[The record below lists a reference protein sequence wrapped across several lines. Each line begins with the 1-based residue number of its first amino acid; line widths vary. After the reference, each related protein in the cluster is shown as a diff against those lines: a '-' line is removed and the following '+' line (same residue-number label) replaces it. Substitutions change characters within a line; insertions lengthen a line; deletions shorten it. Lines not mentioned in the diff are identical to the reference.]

1 MHTPKVE
8 YELLKRIDSNFIYLF
23 FSFIHSLI
31 YHIQASFPPFL
42 QATSPTSPLPKIHHS
57 SISFQKRAGLPGILA
72 KPGISSCNKPR
83 YRPLLLRLYNQPDS
97 DCVNSNY
104 TVGFDIKLYKG

>member
-1 MHTPKVE
+1 MHTPKIE
-8 YELLKRIDSNFIYLF
+8 YELLKRVDSNVIYLF
-23 FSFIHSLI
+23 FPFIHSLI

-42 QATSPTSPLPKIHHS
+42 QATSPISPLPKIHS
-57 SISFQKRAGLPGILA
+57 SISFQKRAGLLCILD
-72 KPGISSCNKPR
+72 KPGISSGNKPR
-83 YRPLLLRLYNQPDS
+83 YSPLLLRLHNQPDF